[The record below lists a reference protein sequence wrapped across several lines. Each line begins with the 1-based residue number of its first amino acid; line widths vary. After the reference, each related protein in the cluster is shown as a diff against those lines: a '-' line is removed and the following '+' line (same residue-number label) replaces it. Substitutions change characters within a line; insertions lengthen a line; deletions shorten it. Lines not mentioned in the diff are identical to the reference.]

1 MRQIISLSLPTKQA
15 TTMRKLTLQRGY
27 KNVSQYITNL
37 IVMDSDLITET
48 ELLQSVKQARAE
60 YKKGKVVHAKSLDE
74 LLWLL
79 KPLSTQLV
87 LSKS

>member
-15 TTMRKLTLQRGY
+15 VTMRKLTTQRGY

-37 IVMDSDLITET
+37 ITMDADLITEA

-60 YKKGKVVHAKSLDE
+60 YKKGKVVQAKSLDE
-74 LLWLL
+74 LL
-79 KPLSTQLV
+79 
-87 LSKS
+87 